1 VLKSTLLRGGFQF
14 KKPSLEEASFIK
26 PPILISCSC
35 GTEETPAIVHSDG
48 EGQAEPAQGEAPQG
62 VGMEMVLEERV
73 EEMEMGVVM
82 EERVEEIEI
91 KVMGMQE
98 MEEMEVNLT
107 QKVKMKTTRR
117 G

>member
-1 VLKSTLLRGGFQF
+1 
-14 KKPSLEEASFIK
+14 
-26 PPILISCSC
+26 
-35 GTEETPAIVHSDG
+35 
-48 EGQAEPAQGEAPQG
+48 
-62 VGMEMVLEERV
+62 MMLEERV

-98 MEEMEVNLT
+98 MEVNLT